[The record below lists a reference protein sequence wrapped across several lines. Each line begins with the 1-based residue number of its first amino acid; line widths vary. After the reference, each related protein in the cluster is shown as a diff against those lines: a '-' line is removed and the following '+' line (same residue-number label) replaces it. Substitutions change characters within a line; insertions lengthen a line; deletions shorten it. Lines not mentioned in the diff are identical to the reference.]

1 MKLARA
7 AFAASFALSLAGC
20 LGETTTL
27 SVYYERTGVPS
38 LFRYAA
44 SGRDFRTVIY
54 GNPTTASQDAF
65 DAAVIAAMQG
75 RNWGPETNFTTT
87 PSDDAR
93 GEYRVVMIF
102 SGDRY
107 IGGEA
112 ACREVDAAA
121 LVPVS
126 DRVELQSAFCFRD
139 QVLSQVHVRTAAFR
153 SPDDP
158 RLDDA
163 VAQAVIHL
171 FPLRDPYIDH
181 DRDRDFLFP

>member
-54 GNPTTASQDAF
+54 GNPTTASQDAI

-102 SGDRY
+102 SRHCPLPLGHMPTVDVR
-107 IGGEA
+107 
-112 ACREVDAAA
+112 REHERG
-121 LVPVS
+121 
-126 DRVELQSAFCFRD
+126 RVFAVEM
-139 QVLSQVHVRTAAFR
+139 
-153 SPDDP
+153 PDC
-158 RLDDA
+158 RLDA
-163 VAQAVIHL
+163 GEFARRAL
-171 FPLRDPYIDH
+171 TYARYA
-181 DRDRDFLFP
+181 